1 MKNFILVLVMS
12 SISIILGIMLT
23 NTTPLIISKFA
34 PVSISSFLAG
44 YIIKEKGWLF
54 GVLIASLNIIAI
66 LLILITITLKVAPTL
81 NILTLA
87 ERLIHFI
94 PLNDV
99 IFFFIFAAM
108 GGLIGEKCR
117 KLISKK

>member
-12 SISIILGIMLT
+12 LISIIVGIMLT
-23 NTTPLIISKFA
+23 NTTPLIISKFV

-54 GVLIASLNIIAI
+54 GVLIASLNIITV
-66 LLILITITLKVAPTL
+66 LLILIAITLKVVPTL
-81 NILTLA
+81 NIPTLA
-87 ERLIHFI
+87 ERSAHFI
-94 PLNDV
+94 PLDV
-99 IFFFIFAAM
+99 IFFFISAAM

-117 KLISKK
+117 KLISKR

>member
-1 MKNFILVLVMS
+1 MGNIVKNFIVVLVMFL
-12 SISIILGIMLT
+12 ISIILGIMLT

-66 LLILITITLKVAPTL
+66 LLILIAITLKVAPNL

-87 ERLIHFI
+87 ERSAPFLS
-94 PLNDV
+94 V
-99 IFFFIFAAM
+99 
-108 GGLIGEKCR
+108 E
-117 KLISKK
+117 

>member
-12 SISIILGIMLT
+12 LISIILGIVLT

-34 PVSISSFLAG
+34 PVLISSFLAG

-54 GVLIASLNIIAI
+54 GVLIASLNIITV
-66 LLILITITLKVAPTL
+66 LLILIAITLKVVPTL
-81 NILTLA
+81 NIPTLA
-87 ERLIHFI
+87 ERSAHFI

-117 KLISKK
+117 KLISKR

>member
-1 MKNFILVLVMS
+1 VKNFILVLVMS

-87 ERLIHFI
+87 ERLIHFT
-94 PLNDV
+94 PLDV